1 MVGSWTM
8 DHPSASIRA
17 STSMQLQAELRHSPP
32 ANRTAIAVAILLRKP
47 PPQRTTESRY
57 VGNVKP
63 AQQKIIVRPLTR
75 YEIENKLFRKYGA
88 DGNGGQIL
96 MVIPDPRPS
105 RWHQRRKLRGIH
117 AGRGGGNVTVNCHR
131 SQVDCSFQFR
141 RDIPHQRRDDGV
153 VQPRF

>member
-1 MVGSWTM
+1 M
-8 DHPSASIRA
+8 
-17 STSMQLQAELRHSPP
+17 
-32 ANRTAIAVAILLRKP
+32 
-47 PPQRTTESRY
+47 
-57 VGNVKP
+57 KP

-117 AGRGGGNVTVNCHR
+117 EMVPLGFQLVPQYIIPAL
-131 SQVDCSFQFR
+131 SQKDER
-141 RDIPHQRRDDGV
+141 
-153 VQPRF
+153 